1 MYILL
6 HEYEVHTDIQK
17 IFADKAVA
25 QDFADLKN
33 RPHSRSL
40 YYVAEIEL
48 VDGPELHYVAFRGN
62 VFYSSLRQKYYVTRM
77 EEVILRGKLPDIV
90 WNPADAGGKTSCT
103 LHTLTAE
110 EFETQAASICKML
123 NGLPAWE
130 VTMGDR

>member
-1 MYILL
+1 MFIVL

-48 VDGPELHYVAFRGN
+48 VDGPELHYVAFKGSI
-62 VFYSSLRQKYYVTRM
+62 FYGEGRQEYYATKAS
-77 EEVILRGKLPDIV
+77 ETILRGELPDIV
-90 WNPADAGGKTSCT
+90 WAPLDENGKASCT
-103 LHTLTAE
+103 FYARTAE
-110 EFETQAASICKML
+110 EFEVKAADIRKML
-123 NGLPAWE
+123 NGLPA
-130 VTMGDR
+130 